1 MLYTC
6 KIFIHTPQTRF
17 ECVCLNSIDLWAQCG
32 GYVTYVIET
41 LLQVRRQ
48 VRNLVQ
54 NLILLCPTSA
64 IMSLNLEHNA
74 TGLRISRIHL
84 DIVTKVLF
92 F

>member
-1 MLYTC
+1 MLY
-6 KIFIHTPQTRF
+6 KIFIRPRQSLN
-17 ECVCLNSIDLWAQCG
+17 ECRNGFDFWAQSG
-32 GYVTYVIET
+32 GYVIET

-54 NLILLCPTSA
+54 NLILLCPASA

-74 TGLRISRIHL
+74 TGALRISRIHL

-92 F
+92 FGKE